1 MLGMFEDHP
10 GIESGWSA
18 VSEGKSGGR
27 EADRKGAV
35 PL

>member
-1 MLGMFEDHP
+1 MLGMFEEHL
-10 GIESGWSA
+10 GILSGWSA

-35 PL
+35 TL